1 MSKVITR
8 YLKYIEELY
17 QIIDKF
23 NNGIL
28 LVIIQ
33 LIKANVISTY
43 PMKAKVTSN
52 FIICG
57 FVAFTAYK

>member
-43 PMKAKVTSN
+43 PMKAKVISN